1 MSKEE
6 SAEEDRQVEMWKVK
20 KLIKSLQ
27 AARGYVTLTCFVTI
41 DLPLNCF
48 LISSNRNGTSMISL
62 ITPPKDQVSRI
73 NKMLADEYGTASN
86 IKSRVNRCACSVV
99 LFFIAN
105 FNNRAYLYLILQTVC
120 VGCYYLHTAEAE
132 VVYQN
137 SR

>member
-1 MSKEE
+1 
-6 SAEEDRQVEMWKVK
+6 
-20 KLIKSLQ
+20 
-27 AARGYVTLTCFVTI
+27 
-41 DLPLNCF
+41 
-48 LISSNRNGTSMISL
+48 MISL

-86 IKSRVNRCACSVV
+86 IKSRVNRCAYSVV
-99 LFFIAN
+99 LFCIAK
-105 FNNRAYLYLILQTVC
+105 FNNRAYFYLILQTVC